1 VSKIDDVLERL
12 RDDSAAHELGPP
24 ATEEDIRR
32 TEQAIDAPL
41 PPSEVAYLDTSS
53 RKLYAPMA
61 SFAHWLE
68 WLAEH
73 SEDEV
78 IRTYYV
84 DDDEVLYD
92 EMMLG

>member
-1 VSKIDDVLERL
+1 
-12 RDDSAAHELGPP
+12 
-24 ATEEDIRR
+24 
-32 TEQAIDAPL
+32 
-41 PPSEVAYLDTSS
+41 
-53 RKLYAPMA
+53 MA